1 MRVEVERS
9 VGNPPVFWYGGDKI
23 SADEAY
29 DLHVSGTSFEERI
42 HTLEITNVPGQPIGY
57 WYKDI
62 EVTEEVAS
70 RLYTDG
76 VPIKKRTWLNR
87 VLET

>member
-1 MRVEVERS
+1 MSVEVERS
-9 VGNPPVFWYGGDKI
+9 IGNPPIFWYENEKV

-29 DLHVSGTSFEERI
+29 DLHVSGTPFEERVYP
-42 HTLEITNVPGQPIGY
+42 LEISNVPGQPIEY

-62 EVTEEVAS
+62 EVTEDIATE
-70 RLYTDG
+70 LYTNG

-87 VLET
+87 VLTQ